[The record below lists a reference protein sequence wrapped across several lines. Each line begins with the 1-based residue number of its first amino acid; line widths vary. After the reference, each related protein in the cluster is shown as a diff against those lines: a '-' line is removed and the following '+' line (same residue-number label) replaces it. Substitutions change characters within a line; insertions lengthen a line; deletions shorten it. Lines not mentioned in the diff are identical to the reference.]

1 MTGRSNLT
9 HCVIFDDYPRL
20 TMEQWQK
27 GIEVIFWTGISM
39 MSSCFFL
46 LMFLELQSTYLDLR
60 EAVICYYYHLSS
72 RKDWNLNL
80 VLQFL
85 VTHFHVVLERS

>member
-9 HCVIFDDYPRL
+9 HCVIVDDYPRL

-27 GIEVIFWTGISM
+27 GIEVILGISM

-46 LMFLELQSTYLDLR
+46 LMFLGKAHIR
-60 EAVICYYYHLSS
+60 IFG
-72 RKDWNLNL
+72 R
-80 VLQFL
+80 
-85 VTHFHVVLERS
+85 R